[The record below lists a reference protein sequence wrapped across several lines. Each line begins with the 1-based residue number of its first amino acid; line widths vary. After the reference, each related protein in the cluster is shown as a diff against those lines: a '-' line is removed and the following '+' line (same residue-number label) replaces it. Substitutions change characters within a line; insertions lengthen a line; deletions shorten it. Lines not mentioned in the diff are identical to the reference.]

1 MIIMKKRLNKLPIKT
16 TNNFNIND
24 VEVDI
29 DINELNTEKLYVVN
43 GIEVNQII
51 KEEPITTRVGLEYK
65 KYLEF
70 TITVDKTYNE
80 PILVN
85 YNFTDND
92 YLVSKININY
102 KQNTKADFI
111 FTYKSLDN
119 NKHFNYLKEVINAEE
134 NSIGTISYI
143 NLMNDNSTNIMSFE
157 DKVLENSS
165 IIHNLIDVGG
175 KVRLYNSYLE
185 SIGYESK
192 NYFNNIYLGI
202 NNDLIDINYD
212 MKNIGK
218 RSINNLKVEGAL
230 NDSSKKNFR
239 GTIDFLEGSTKS
251 DGQENENCVLLSD
264 NTRARSLPMLLCHEE
279 DVIGAHGESTG
290 KIDKDKLFYLETR
303 GLSEKEAIKLI
314 VMSNFNSIINNIK
327 NDDLIE
333 EIIKRIED
341 RL

>member
-29 DINELNTEKLYVVN
+29 DINELNIKNNYEVN
-43 GIEVNQII
+43 GIEVKQII
-51 KEEPITTRVGLEYK
+51 KEESITTRVGLEYN
-65 KYLEF
+65 KYLEL
-70 TITVDKTYNE
+70 TITVDKNYNE

-102 KQNTKADFI
+102 KQNTKADI
-111 FTYKSLDN
+111 VFTYKSLDN
-119 NKHFNYLKEVINAEE
+119 NNHFNYLKEVINAEE

-143 NLMNDNSTNIMSFE
+143 NLMNDISTNIMSFE

-165 IIHNLIDVGG
+165 ITHNLIDIGG

-218 RSINNLKVEGAL
+218 RSINNLKIEGAL

-279 DVIGAHGESTG
+279 DVIGAHGEATG
-290 KIDKDKLFYLETR
+290 KIDKNKLFYLKTR

-314 VMSNFNSIINNIK
+314 VMANFTSIINNIK
-327 NDDLIE
+327 NYNLIE